1 MNHRLMHI
9 GVTLAVACAWSL
21 SATSAWAVQ
30 FPDKNL
36 EAALRYYILDKR
48 EGTAELTDDDLKKI
62 FVFEAKGKGIK
73 DLTGLEKCPNIALI
87 NLAKN
92 EVENIAAIKD
102 LKNIQSLDLSNN
114 KITDISPV
122 AALTGLQ
129 YLKITG
135 NQIKDIAPLKDLKKL
150 SALYAAKNQIADLTP
165 LAEITKL
172 SSLDL
177 AENKVTD
184 LKPIENITGLSL
196 LKLTSNEVV
205 DLAPLGKQTQLR
217 YLFIDKNKITDL
229 APLVAVCKADADGKK
244 NFAPYLRLFMKDN
257 PLSDAAKGEQTEAL
271 KTLGVRLEMP

>member
-1 MNHRLMHI
+1 MNSRVSQFSIM
-9 GVTLAVACAWSL
+9 AVIACSWCF
-21 SATSAWAVQ
+21 SATTAWAVQ

-102 LKNIQSLDLSNN
+102 LKNLQSLDLSNN
-114 KITDISPV
+114 KITDITPV
-122 AALTGLQ
+122 AGLTGLQ
-129 YLKITG
+129 YLEISG
-135 NQIKDIAPLKDLKKL
+135 NQIADISPLKELKKL

-177 AENKVTD
+177 AENKVVD
-184 LKPIENITGLSL
+184 LKPIENVANLSL
-196 LKLTSNEVV
+196 LKLSANEIV

-217 YLFIDKNKITDL
+217 MLFIDKNKITDL

-244 NFAPYLRLFMKDN
+244 NFAPYLRLFMKEN

-271 KTLGVRLEMP
+271 KTIGVRLEMP